1 MPLATSLRRAL
12 GLSALLLLLGALVP
26 GCSTAD
32 PPRAPGGAPV
42 VRPQAQARALAVQP
56 PMPTNARVVF
66 LHHSTG
72 SAIWEG
78 GVPGWFTAYN
88 TAHGT
93 TYQITELAYP
103 GAPYPWDN
111 YPYDYWNIWVNHA
124 GTAPYQGNA
133 TLELL
138 TPQYEVIAFKHCF
151 PVSGIAADAGT
162 PDVTSSEKTVGNY
175 KAQYAAL
182 KTKLRS
188 FPANRFIVWTGAAL
202 LQVNNTPEQAARA
215 KEFFDWVRTV
225 WDEPGDNIYV
235 WDFFDLETG
244 GGIYMLPENGGSDS
258 HPNPTFAAEAAP
270 LFGQRVVDVIAGKG
284 DSSDSA
290 QVPPSG
296 GQVSL
301 ALDGAN
307 PALGPVRLRLDLP
320 VAAKVRLTL
329 HDVAGRMVA
338 LLAEGESPAGTRYL
352 TWDARAAGVRAG
364 VYFARLTAGARE
376 LSRRFVILD

>member
-1 MPLATSLRRAL
+1 MPLATSFRRAL
-12 GLSALLLLLGALVP
+12 GLAALLLLPGALVP
-26 GCSTAD
+26 ACAPAD
-32 PPRAPGGAPV
+32 PPH
-42 VRPQAQARALAVQP
+42 AQRHALAVQP
-56 PMPTNARVVF
+56 PMSTNARVVF

-88 TAHGT
+88 AAHATA
-93 TYQITELAYP
+93 YQITELAYP
-103 GAPYPWDN
+103 GAPYPWNN

-124 GTAPYQGNA
+124 GPTAYEGNP

-138 TPQYEVIAFKHCF
+138 TPQYEVIVFKHCF
-151 PVSGIAADAGT
+151 PVSAIA
-162 PDVTSSEKTVGNY
+162 PDVGAPDVSSPDMTSENY
-175 KAQYAAL
+175 KLQYAAL

-202 LQVNNTPEQAARA
+202 LQANNTPEQAARA

-244 GGIYMLPENGGSDS
+244 GGIYMLPEHGGSDS
-258 HPNPTFAAEAAP
+258 HPNPTFAAEVAP

-284 DSSDSA
+284 DSSDAA
-290 QVPPSG
+290 QVPSSG

-301 ALDGAN
+301 ALAGAN
-307 PALGPVRLRLDLP
+307 PVTGPVSLRLDLP
-320 VAAKVRLTL
+320 VAAKVRLSL

-338 LLAEGESPAGTRYL
+338 LLVDGDSPAGTRYL
-352 TWDARAAGVRAG
+352 AWDSRAAGVPSG